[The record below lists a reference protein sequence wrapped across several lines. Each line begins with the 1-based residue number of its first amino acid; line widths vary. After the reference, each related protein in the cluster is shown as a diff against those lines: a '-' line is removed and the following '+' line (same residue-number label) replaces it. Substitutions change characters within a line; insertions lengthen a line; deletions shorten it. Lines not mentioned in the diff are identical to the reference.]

1 MPERGRRVADLL
13 DRVMKEMTDR
23 VHELRPFVDEQQR
36 LETALRA
43 LGQAGASLS
52 DTGARI
58 PASRRRSRSAPGRP
72 ARQPRKRA
80 RRGANREALLRAIR
94 DRPGASSAE
103 LAGASGVERNTLNG
117 LLGRL
122 VKAGELEKRQ
132 LPSGRT
138 GYAMSSTS
146 AD

>member
-1 MPERGRRVADLL
+1 MADLL
-13 DRVMKEMTDR
+13 DRVMKEMTER
-23 VHELRPFVDEQQR
+23 VHELRPFVEEQQR

-43 LGQAGASLS
+43 LGKAGASVS
-52 DTGARI
+52 DTGAS
-58 PASRRRSRSAPGRP
+58 AAGTRRRGRSVPKRS

-117 LLGRL
+117 LIGRL